1 MLSTY
6 ADDIHELARDREL
19 VSAELHQPSD
29 FYGHASC
36 IKRFV
41 GMDVNASL
49 HAVVVHGPMMPSL
62 HWHVDLDAP
71 LPVLLTSSH
80 GACQGLR
87 ERTGKLVFS
96 IGPVLAYASPHLS
109 EVALAGEKGTL
120 GRNLLVFPSHSTH
133 HVAAMYDAK
142 AMCAQIEQVA
152 KDYDSVTVCLYWK
165 DIQTGVDEVFR
176 SAGFHCRTAG
186 HIYDHYF
193 LDRLKTLLTLSDA
206 VMCYSWTSA
215 IGYAVSM
222 NKPVMA
228 LHAPAERFVAD
239 EEIIK
244 RDTLNCAVDVAT
256 VEYRKRIFELFAD
269 MRETT
274 EKQREAIDYM
284 WGLSQ
289 VRSKDALLE
298 IVQVA
303 QDMFVTAHEL
313 GLSSFPAVLAMAR
326 IYVSMGLVA
335 KALRVLEQAVIMG
348 REDAEVLLLLARL
361 RLAKGDVSLA
371 LIYVKKVMKQYP
383 HLRAHCSGIVQEAAE
398 AAAKTSLL

>member
-1 MLSTY
+1 MY
-6 ADDIHELARDREL
+6 GDDMHELARDREL

-36 IKRFV
+36 IKRFL
-41 GMDVNASL
+41 GMDVNSPL

-71 LPVLLTSSH
+71 LPVLLTASRD
-80 GACQGLR
+80 ACSVLR
-87 ERTGKLVFS
+87 DRTSKLVFS

-109 EVALAGEKGTL
+109 PQAFADEKNTL

-142 AMCAQIEQVA
+142 TMCTQIEQVA
-152 KDYDSVTVCLYWK
+152 KDYDSVTACLYWK
-165 DIQTGVDEVFR
+165 DIQSGIDEVFR
-176 SAGFHCRTAG
+176 SAGFNCRTAG

-215 IGYAVSM
+215 LGYAVSM

-228 LHAPAERFVAD
+228 LQAPGEMYVAD
-239 EEIIK
+239 EETIK
-244 RDTLNCAVDVAT
+244 RDTLNCATDVAS
-256 VEYRKRIFELFAD
+256 VEYRKRIFGMFSD

-274 EKQREAIDYM
+274 EEQREAIDYM

-289 VRSKDALLE
+289 VRSKDELLE

-303 QDMFVTAHEL
+303 QDMYITKNALDLH
-313 GLSSFPAVLAMAR
+313 SFPDVFAMAK
-326 IYVSMGLVA
+326 IYASMGLTNKSLVI
-335 KALRVLEQAVIMG
+335 LEQTMKMN
-348 REDAEVLLLLARL
+348 RDDAKILLLSAKL
-361 RLAKGDVSLA
+361 RLKMGDIQLA
-371 LIYVKKVMKQYP
+371 LTYTKRFMKRYP
-383 HLRAHCSGIVQEAAE
+383 HLRAQCVEILQEAA
-398 AAAKTSLL
+398 KTGTKMTAD